1 MGAVTALSTLTE
13 QWDSAAVL
21 LMAKRAPGLAKQTI
35 DSNPLTEAMVQ
46 KDITSMMGKRIEV
59 PLEIGRNPNVTYLQS
74 FDAQMEIV
82 PTEVAAM
89 AIYKPALLACPIKF
103 NDYEKKLAT
112 SPEAFDS
119 VITLRE
125 NQARRSMAEMLN
137 QFLYGSGAGGVTL
150 GLGAYIPTSV
160 GSNTVGTIS
169 ETTAPFWR
177 SQVRTGAGSWAAN
190 GHNGTANDY
199 MLNMWITTSENATG
213 TGQNR
218 LLVADTSVFEYYS
231 ANESQKIRIISND
244 PGLGGVYQ
252 NALTYRGTPIVFDKM
267 CDPGTVFFIDKNSFQ
282 WYVAPGMNMDVS
294 PMMRAGSTQPFVS
307 FVVLTLFH
315 QLVNNRR
322 QLNGK
327 ITGWTR

>member
-1 MGAVTALSTLTE
+1 MPGTAISTLTE

-35 DSNPLTEAMVQ
+35 DDNPLTEAVVQ
-46 KDITSMMGKRIEV
+46 KEITSMMGKRIEV

-82 PTEVAAM
+82 PTEVATM
-89 AIYKPALLACPIKF
+89 AVYKPSLLACPIKF

-112 SPEAFDS
+112 SPESFDS

-137 QFLYGSGAGGVTL
+137 QFLYGAGANGVTL
-150 GLGAYIPTSV
+150 GLGAYIPTTV
-160 GSNTVGTIS
+160 GTNTVGTIS
-169 ETTAPFWR
+169 ESVAPFWR
-177 SQVRTGAGSWAAN
+177 SQVRTGAGSWALN
-190 GHNGTANDY
+190 GHNGTAQDY
-199 MLNMWITTSENATG
+199 MLNMWITCSSSSNGAKG
-213 TGQNR
+213 HPD
-218 LLVADTSVFEYYS
+218 LLIADTSVFEYYS
-231 ANESQKIRIISND
+231 ASESQKIRIVSNS
-244 PGLGGVYQ
+244 PGLGGIYE
-252 NALTYRGTPIVFDKM
+252 NSMTYRGVPIVFDKM
-267 CDPGTVFFIDKNSFQ
+267 CDPGTVFFLHRNAFS

-294 PMMRAGSTQPFVS
+294 PMMRAGSNQPFVS

-315 QLVNNRR
+315 QWVCERR
-322 QLNGK
+322 QLLGK

>member
-1 MGAVTALSTLTE
+1 MAAISTLTE

-35 DSNPLTEAMVQ
+35 DDNPLTEALVQ
-46 KDITSMMGKRIEV
+46 REITSMMGKRIEV

-89 AIYKPALLACPIKF
+89 AVYKPSLLACPIKF

-125 NQARRSMAEMLN
+125 NQARRSVAEMLN
-137 QFLYGSGAGGVTL
+137 QFLYGVGANGVTL
-150 GLGAYIPTSV
+150 GLGAYIPTTV
-160 GSNTVGTIS
+160 GTNTVGTVP
-169 ETTAPFWR
+169 EATAPFWR

-190 GHNGTANDY
+190 GHHGTANDY
-199 MLNMWITTSENATG
+199 MLNMWITCSSSANG
-213 TGQNR
+213 MKGHPD
-218 LLVADTSVFEYYS
+218 LLIADTSVYEFYE
-231 ANESQKIRIISND
+231 ANEGQKIRIISNN
-244 PGLGGVYQ
+244 PGPGGIYG
-252 NALTYRGTPIVFDKM
+252 ATTYRGVPFVFDKM
-267 CDPGTVFFIDKNSFQ
+267 CDTGTVFFIHKDSFQ
-282 WYVAPGMNMDVS
+282 WFAAPGMNMDVS
-294 PMMRAGSTQPFVS
+294 PMMRAGANQPFVS

-322 QLNGK
+322 NLNGK
-327 ITGWTR
+327 VTGWTR